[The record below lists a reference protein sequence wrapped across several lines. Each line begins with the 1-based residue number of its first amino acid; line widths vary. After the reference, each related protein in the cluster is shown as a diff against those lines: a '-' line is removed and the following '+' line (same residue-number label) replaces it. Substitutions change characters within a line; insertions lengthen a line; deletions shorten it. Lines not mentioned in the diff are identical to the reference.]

1 MRANG
6 YVHRFALRVKTATL
20 SSRSDWCGIF
30 DAGNASWNHGELPRC
45 GAALFEN
52 KQAALT
58 ADEGRADPKQCAV
71 RPARLVLV
79 EQSDPR
85 HLHSRRLGGKS
96 LSRLGFFPDL
106 QLDAAQV
113 IVLAR
118 PPLAPLG
125 P

>member
-1 MRANG
+1 
-6 YVHRFALRVKTATL
+6 
-20 SSRSDWCGIF
+20 
-30 DAGNASWNHGELPRC
+30 LPRC

-52 KQAALT
+52 QQAALT
-58 ADEGRADPKQCAV
+58 ADPKRCAV
-71 RPARLVLV
+71 RPARLILI

-96 LSRLGFFPDL
+96 LSRLSFFPDL